1 MRKLLFLSLTSFAF
15 VHAKAQNSNVQDYIN
30 KYKATAINEMIRT
43 GVPASITLA
52 QGILESG
59 SGQSKLAMYSNNHF
73 GIKCKEEWTGD
84 KTYHDDDRKHECFR
98 VYRTPEESFKDHS
111 DFLKNRPYYTEL
123 FDLEPTDYKGWAK
136 GLKKAGYATERDYA
150 SNLIKLIEQND
161 LEEYSDEAIALMD
174 KGQTYPESNTAIASI
189 STPTNNTNSQ
199 ASNVALF
206 SDGEAMNNA
215 TKEKKTTIVANNN
228 TIPSA
233 TIGSVTGQYPDGVF
247 KINETSVIFAK
258 NGSSL
263 FAIATNNNIS
273 YGKLLAFNDLHTNVD
288 ILPSDRLIYLNKK
301 PRKGSKEI
309 HVVENG
315 ENLDMISQKEGI
327 QIQYLAQYN
336 HIKEADI
343 PATGEKLYLQNV
355 APNSPRLNGNSS
367 FASR

>member
-1 MRKLLFLSLTSFAF
+1 MRKLLFLSLTSFA
-15 VHAKAQNSNVQDYIN
+15 VMHSKAQNTNVQDYIN
-30 KYKATAINEMIRT
+30 KYKGTAINEMIRT

-98 VYRTPEESFKDHS
+98 VYRTAEESFKDHS

-123 FDLEPTDYKGWAK
+123 FDLDPTDYKGWAK

-161 LEEYSDEAIALMD
+161 LEEYSDEAIAMME
-174 KGQTYPESNTAIASI
+174 KGQTYSTSNTVTASI
-189 STPTNNTNSQ
+189 AKPNNSSNNQ

-206 SDGEAMNNA
+206 SDGEAMSN
-215 TKEKKTTIVANNN
+215 TSKEKKATIANTAPQVA
-228 TIPSA
+228 TS
-233 TIGSVTGQYPDGVF
+233 IGSVTGQYPDGIF
-247 KINETSVIFAK
+247 KINATSVLFAK

-263 FAIATNNNIS
+263 FAIASNNNIS
-273 YGKLLAFNDLHTNVD
+273 YGKLLTFNDLQGNVD
-288 ILPSDRLIYLNKK
+288 ILPSDRLIYLSKK
-301 PRKGSKEI
+301 PKKGAKEI
-309 HVVENG
+309 HIVENG

-327 QIQYLAQYN
+327 QLQYLAQYN
-336 HIKEADI
+336 HLKEVDV
-343 PATGEKLYLQNV
+343 PAAGEKLYLQNV
-355 APNSPRLNGNSS
+355 APNSPRLSGNST
-367 FASR
+367 FVAR